1 MRAEIGNDPRI
12 ELLDVT
18 DNVDPYYQIADALIL
33 TSLNEVT
40 PMVISEAMSWS
51 IPVLSTN
58 IAGIGEMFVDGQEG
72 YLFAPGD
79 DAKALQG
86 TSSFWFSF
94 CYSFCYYF

>member
-1 MRAEIGNDPRI
+1 
-12 ELLDVT
+12 
-18 DNVDPYYQIADALIL
+18 
-33 TSLNEVT
+33 
-40 PMVISEAMSWS
+40 MVISEAMSWS

-86 TSSFWFSF
+86 T
-94 CYSFCYYF
+94 CYVNVVLSES